1 MPLAV
6 ALKPQELD
14 TGVSQERLVS
24 YLLAKG
30 ANPQRRLPH
39 RPDMTVERLAR
50 QMNSPLAPLLER
62 APSRGRVAT
71 RGAPNAP

>member
-1 MPLAV
+1 MV
-6 ALKPQELD
+6 
-14 TGVSQERLVS
+14 T

-39 RPDMTVERLAR
+39 RPDTTVERLAQ
-50 QMNSPLAPLLER
+50 QMRSPLAPLLER

-71 RGAPNAP
+71 RGAANAP